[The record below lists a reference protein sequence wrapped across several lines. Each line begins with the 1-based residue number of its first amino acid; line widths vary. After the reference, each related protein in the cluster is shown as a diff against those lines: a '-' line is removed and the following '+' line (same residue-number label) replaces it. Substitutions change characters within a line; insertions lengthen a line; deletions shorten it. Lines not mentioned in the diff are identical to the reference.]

1 MINKRYNQF
10 LPNLQRSEE
19 LMVQVD
25 DISKEMD
32 GLKNTIENEVSL
44 CGLRKRGRK
53 KKREAVSFSAGV
65 FACRCSRTFTWQWP
79 NMQS

>member
-44 CGLRKRGRK
+44 CRLRL
-53 KKREAVSFSAGV
+53 
-65 FACRCSRTFTWQWP
+65 
-79 NMQS
+79 M

>member
-44 CGLRKRGRK
+44 CGLRL
-53 KKREAVSFSAGV
+53 
-65 FACRCSRTFTWQWP
+65 
-79 NMQS
+79 M